1 MRQVVFV
8 LAILGAV
15 LSGWIPAVAATLA
28 AAQPA
33 GLHAMHRVQEE
44 KGGEEHGKAKPTAHP
59 LACSACFAIEAAR
72 LEPSDGR
79 ATLSSRLPA
88 TVAQLAG
95 LTPPPLDPP
104 PRFRA
109 A

>member
-33 GLHAMHRVQEE
+33 GMHAMHRMQEE
-44 KGGEEHGKAKPTAHP
+44 NGGEHGKAKPAAHP

-72 LEPSDGR
+72 LEPPDGR
-79 ATLSSRLPA
+79 ATLSSLLPA

-104 PRFRA
+104 PRFRIP
-109 A
+109 